1 MRSRPK
7 NILLATTV
15 LLSTIVT
22 LPTASALV
30 FTKPQLIIENLPTHS
45 AIAQSPSEDLLLRAD
60 DDGSTYLY
68 VEQQQGALLAVFN
81 VTNPEHMKLVSTA
94 STAARGSYDF
104 VAPVKDGELISFRD
118 GSGSALLDL
127 HTPKA
132 PRLSANA
139 EPAANTLRLT
149 FNSLISSDSQ
159 IQNKIQDQIQIA
171 SSVQPRNIQFV
182 APGRH
187 PRVLALRSNVTRLV
201 ERTETGTVFLLAD
214 GKVSIVRSRSAELQY
229 EDERIFPND
238 PN

>member
-1 MRSRPK
+1 MRSGLK
-7 NILLATTV
+7 DILLATTV

-94 STAARGSYDF
+94 STAAHGPYDF
-104 VAPVKDGELISFRD
+104 VAPVKDGERISFRD

-127 HTPKA
+127 HTPKD
-132 PRLSANA
+132 PRLSVSA

-149 FNSLISSDSQ
+149 FNALISSDSQ
-159 IQNKIQDQIQIA
+159 IPNQIRVDP
-171 SSVQPRNIQFV
+171 SVQPRNIQFV
-182 APGRH
+182 SPGRH
-187 PRVLALRSNVTRLV
+187 PHVLASLSNVTRLT

-214 GKVSIVRSRSAELQY
+214 GKVGILRSRGAELQY
-229 EDERIFPND
+229 EDEQVFPND
-238 PN
+238 PD

>member
-1 MRSRPK
+1 MRSGLK
-7 NILLATTV
+7 DILLATTV

-30 FTKPQLIIENLPTHS
+30 FTKPRLIIENLPTHS

-104 VAPVKDGELISFRD
+104 VAPIKDGELISFRD

-132 PRLSANA
+132 PRLSVSAK
-139 EPAANTLRLT
+139 PAANALRLT

-159 IQNKIQDQIQIA
+159 IQNQIQIA
-171 SSVQPRNIQFV
+171 AFVQPRNVQFV
-182 APGRH
+182 ASGRH
-187 PRVLALRSNVTRLV
+187 HHVLASVGNVTRLT

-238 PN
+238 PD